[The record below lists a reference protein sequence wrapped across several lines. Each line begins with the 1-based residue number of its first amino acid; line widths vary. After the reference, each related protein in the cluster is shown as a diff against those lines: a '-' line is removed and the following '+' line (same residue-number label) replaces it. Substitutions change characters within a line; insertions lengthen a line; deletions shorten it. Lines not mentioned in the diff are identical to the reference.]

1 MRRIAFA
8 LAAGAAFL
16 AAPIVQARPVDGE
29 QKLAEMLKGYE
40 AGRPVNCIS
49 FTQTNDVRV
58 IDKTALVYRSGR
70 TLYVNRPRDPGA
82 LDSDD
87 ILVTRTSGSQLCRLD
102 TVQMH
107 DRTGM
112 WYSGFVGLEQFVPYR
127 KVARN

>member
-16 AAPIVQARPVDGE
+16 AAPALQARPVNGE
-29 QKLAEMLKGYE
+29 QKLAEILQGYE
-40 AGRPVNCIS
+40 AGRPVTCIGLN
-49 FTQTNDVRV
+49 QTNDVRV

-102 TVQMH
+102 TVQLH
-107 DRTGM
+107 DRSGM
-112 WYSGFVGLEQFVPYR
+112 WFSGFVGLDQFVPYR